1 MKLRSL
7 LVTLAALCVGT
18 AAHADEGMWLYSA
31 PPRAQIKA
39 KYGFDLTDAW
49 LDHVRLS
56 SVRFNSGG
64 SASFVSGEGLV
75 ITNHHVAADSLQKMG
90 SQKNNYLRDGFYAK
104 TAAEEI
110 KCNDLEVNVLQ
121 SIEDVTSPPAL
132 LPSSPSFEAYGRLFR
147 DNPMLSYLLNST
159 IVSGLAVI
167 ANLVFCSLAAY
178 PLARM
183 RFAGRGL
190 VLALVVATILIPF
203 QVVMIPLYLLMVQV
217 GLRNT
222 LWALII
228 PQAATA
234 FGIFL
239 LRQSFLGVP
248 VELEE
253 AARSD
258 GCTSIGEWWNVMLP
272 AARADLITLAM
283 FVFIGTW
290 SDFLWP
296 LVILDDPKLY
306 TLPLGLQQLASSF
319 SLDWRLVAAGSVVSI
334 LPVLVIFI
342 GLQRYILP
350 SASGDAVKG

>member
-1 MKLRSL
+1 MKNRCRTLGTNALQLGLLLLLALAMLVPLLWLVSTSL
-7 LVTLAALCVGT
+7 KG
-18 AAHADEGMWLYSA
+18 
-31 PPRAQIKA
+31 P
-39 KYGFDLTDAW
+39 
-49 LDHVRLS
+49 
-56 SVRFNSGG
+56 
-64 SASFVSGEGLV
+64 
-75 ITNHHVAADSLQKMG
+75 
-90 SQKNNYLRDGFYAK
+90 
-104 TAAEEI
+104 AENI
-110 KCNDLEVNVLQ
+110 F
-121 SIEDVTSPPAL
+121 TSPPAL
-132 LPSSPSFEAYGRLFR
+132 LPSQPSFEAYGRLFR
-147 DNPMLSYLLNST
+147 DNPMLTYLLNST

-258 GCTSIGEWWNVMLP
+258 GCSPIGEWWNVMLP

>member
-1 MKLRSL
+1 MKNRSRALGTNALQLAL
-7 LVTLAALCVGT
+7 LVLLALAMLVPLL
-18 AAHADEGMWLYSA
+18 WL
-31 PPRAQIKA
+31 
-39 KYGFDLTDAW
+39 
-49 LDHVRLS
+49 
-56 SVRFNSGG
+56 
-64 SASFVSGEGLV
+64 VS
-75 ITNHHVAADSLQKMG
+75 TSLKG
-90 SQKNNYLRDGFYAK
+90 P
-104 TAAEEI
+104 AENI
-110 KCNDLEVNVLQ
+110 F
-121 SIEDVTSPPAL
+121 TSPPAL
-132 LPSSPSFEAYGRLFR
+132 LPSHPSFEAYGRLFR
-147 DNPMLSYLLNST
+147 DNPMLTYLLNSS
-159 IVSGLAVI
+159 IVSGMAVI

-217 GLRNT
+217 GLRNS

-258 GCTSIGEWWNVMLP
+258 GCSPIGEWWNVMLP

-334 LPVLVIFI
+334 LPVLAIFI

>member
-1 MKLRSL
+1 MAQLGSGRPRTL
-7 LVTLAALCVGT
+7 LVSGLQLGVLLLIAVAMLVPLF
-18 AAHADEGMWLYSA
+18 WL
-31 PPRAQIKA
+31 
-39 KYGFDLTDAW
+39 
-49 LDHVRLS
+49 
-56 SVRFNSGG
+56 
-64 SASFVSGEGLV
+64 VSTSLKGPGEN
-75 ITNHHVAADSLQKMG
+75 I
-90 SQKNNYLRDGFYAK
+90 F
-104 TAAEEI
+104 
-110 KCNDLEVNVLQ
+110 
-121 SIEDVTSPPAL
+121 TSPPAL
-132 LPSSPSFEAYGRLFR
+132 LPSQPSLEAYQRLFA
-147 DNPMLSYLLNST
+147 DNPMLGYIRNSA
-159 IVSGLAVI
+159 IVSGLAVL
-167 ANLVFCSLAAY
+167 ANLLFCSLAAY

-183 RFAGRGL
+183 RFAGRGV

-203 QVVMIPLYLLMVQV
+203 QVVMIPLYLLMVQL

-239 LRQSFLGVP
+239 LRQSFAGVP

-253 AARSD
+253 AARID
-258 GCTSIGEWWNVMLP
+258 GCTPLGEWWNVMIP

-296 LVILDDPKLY
+296 LVILDDPNLY

-319 SLDWRLVAAGSVVSI
+319 SLDWRLVAAGAVVSI
-334 LPVLVIFI
+334 LPVLALFI

>member
-1 MKLRSL
+1 MAQLGSGRPRTLLASGLQLALLLLIAVAMLVPLFWLVSTSL
-7 LVTLAALCVGT
+7 KG
-18 AAHADEGMWLYSA
+18 
-31 PPRAQIKA
+31 P
-39 KYGFDLTDAW
+39 
-49 LDHVRLS
+49 
-56 SVRFNSGG
+56 
-64 SASFVSGEGLV
+64 
-75 ITNHHVAADSLQKMG
+75 
-90 SQKNNYLRDGFYAK
+90 
-104 TAAEEI
+104 AENI
-110 KCNDLEVNVLQ
+110 F
-121 SIEDVTSPPAL
+121 TTPAAL
-132 LPSSPSFEAYGRLFR
+132 LPSQPSLEAYQRLVA
-147 DNPMLSYLLNST
+147 DNPMLSYIRNSA
-159 IVSGLAVI
+159 IVSGLAVL
-167 ANLVFCSLAAY
+167 ANLLFCSLAAY

-203 QVVMIPLYLLMVQV
+203 QVVMIPLYLLMVQL

-239 LRQSFLGVP
+239 LRQSFAGVP

-253 AARSD
+253 AARID
-258 GCTSIGEWWNVMLP
+258 GCTPLGEWWNVMIP

-296 LVILDDPKLY
+296 LVILDDPNLY

-319 SLDWRLVAAGSVVSI
+319 SLDWRLVAAGAVVSI
-334 LPVLVIFI
+334 LPVLVLFI

>member
-1 MKLRSL
+1 MKNRSRALGTNALQLGL
-7 LVTLAALCVGT
+7 LLLLALAMLVPLL
-18 AAHADEGMWLYSA
+18 WL
-31 PPRAQIKA
+31 
-39 KYGFDLTDAW
+39 
-49 LDHVRLS
+49 
-56 SVRFNSGG
+56 
-64 SASFVSGEGLV
+64 VS
-75 ITNHHVAADSLQKMG
+75 TSLKG
-90 SQKNNYLRDGFYAK
+90 P
-104 TAAEEI
+104 AENI
-110 KCNDLEVNVLQ
+110 F
-121 SIEDVTSPPAL
+121 TSPPAL
-132 LPSSPSFEAYGRLFR
+132 LPSHPSFEAYGRLFR
-147 DNPMLSYLLNST
+147 DNPMLTYLFNST

-258 GCTSIGEWWNVMLP
+258 GCSPIGEWWNVMLP

-334 LPVLVIFI
+334 LPVLAIFI
-342 GLQRYILP
+342 GLQGYILP

>member
-1 MKLRSL
+1 LKNRSRALGTNALQLAL
-7 LVTLAALCVGT
+7 LLLLALAMLVPLL
-18 AAHADEGMWLYSA
+18 WL
-31 PPRAQIKA
+31 
-39 KYGFDLTDAW
+39 
-49 LDHVRLS
+49 
-56 SVRFNSGG
+56 
-64 SASFVSGEGLV
+64 VS
-75 ITNHHVAADSLQKMG
+75 TSLKG
-90 SQKNNYLRDGFYAK
+90 P
-104 TAAEEI
+104 AENI
-110 KCNDLEVNVLQ
+110 F
-121 SIEDVTSPPAL
+121 TSPPAL
-132 LPSSPSFEAYGRLFR
+132 LPSHPSLEAYGRLFR
-147 DNPMLSYLLNST
+147 DNPMLTYLLNST

-258 GCTSIGEWWNVMLP
+258 GCSPIGEWWNVMIP
-272 AARADLITLAM
+272 AARPDLITLAM

-334 LPVLVIFI
+334 LPVLAIFI
-342 GLQRYILP
+342 ALQRYILP

>member
-1 MKLRSL
+1 MNAPNRSPLATGLQLALLL
-7 LVTLAALCVGT
+7 LVAVLLLLPLL
-18 AAHADEGMWLYSA
+18 WL
-31 PPRAQIKA
+31 
-39 KYGFDLTDAW
+39 
-49 LDHVRLS
+49 
-56 SVRFNSGG
+56 
-64 SASFVSGEGLV
+64 VS
-75 ITNHHVAADSLQKMG
+75 TSLKG
-90 SQKNNYLRDGFYAK
+90 P
-104 TAAEEI
+104 AENI
-110 KCNDLEVNVLQ
+110 F
-121 SIEDVTSPPAL
+121 TSPPAL
-132 LPSSPSFEAYGRLFR
+132 LPSQPSLEAYGRLFAA
-147 DNPMLSYLLNST
+147 NPMGTYLLNST
-159 IVSGLAVI
+159 IVSALAVL
-167 ANLVFCSLAAY
+167 ANLLFCSLAAY

-183 RFAGRGL
+183 RFRGRGL

-203 QVVMIPLYLLMVQV
+203 QVVMIPLYLLMVQI

-222 LWALII
+222 LWALIV

-239 LRQSFLGVP
+239 LRQSFLAVP

-253 AARSD
+253 AARID
-258 GCTSIGEWWNVMLP
+258 GCTPVGEWWNVMLP

-296 LVILDDPKLY
+296 LIILDDPKLY

-334 LPVLVIFI
+334 LPVLLLFVL
-342 GLQRYILP
+342 LQRYILP

>member
-1 MKLRSL
+1 MSPASRSPLATGLQLAVLL
-7 LVTLAALCVGT
+7 LVAVLLLLPLF
-18 AAHADEGMWLYSA
+18 WL
-31 PPRAQIKA
+31 
-39 KYGFDLTDAW
+39 
-49 LDHVRLS
+49 
-56 SVRFNSGG
+56 
-64 SASFVSGEGLV
+64 VS
-75 ITNHHVAADSLQKMG
+75 TSLKG
-90 SQKNNYLRDGFYAK
+90 P
-104 TAAEEI
+104 AENI
-110 KCNDLEVNVLQ
+110 F
-121 SIEDVTSPPAL
+121 TSPPAL
-132 LPSSPSFEAYGRLFR
+132 LPVQPSLEAYGRLFAA
-147 DNPMLSYLLNST
+147 NPMGTYLLNST
-159 IVSGLAVI
+159 IVSALAVL
-167 ANLVFCSLAAY
+167 ANLLFCSLAAY

-183 RFAGRGL
+183 RFRGRGL

-203 QVVMIPLYLLMVQV
+203 QVVMIPLYLLMVQI
-217 GLRNT
+217 GLRNS
-222 LWALII
+222 LWALIV

-253 AARSD
+253 AARID
-258 GCTSIGEWWNVMLP
+258 GCTPLGEWWNVMLP

-296 LVILDDPKLY
+296 LIILDDPTLY

-334 LPVLVIFI
+334 LPVLLLFVL
-342 GLQRYILP
+342 LQRYILP